1 MKNQLTPRLF
11 IIGLVLTW
19 AIWSI
24 WPTIQYQGLNDSE
37 IETLRNEGKLQEL
50 ESKTIKQG
58 LDLKGGMYIVLEV
71 DLPTLIE
78 NLAINRDRKFNE
90 SINDI
95 REQLTGVSLS
105 DPEFPLIENPLVPM
119 NLGTTLPNIGSETL
133 PTGGLVPQTVTNQG
147 GNLNLNQMT
156 TQQKLDILFGRS

>member
-1 MKNQLTPRLF
+1 MLPQ
-11 IIGLVLTW
+11 IG
-19 AIWSI
+19 
-24 WPTIQYQGLNDSE
+24 
-37 IETLRNEGKLQEL
+37 
-50 ESKTIKQG
+50 
-58 LDLKGGMYIVLEV
+58 
-71 DLPTLIE
+71 E
-78 NLAINRDRKFNE
+78 NNPYDDASDAINE
-90 SINDI
+90 I

-105 DPEFPLIENPLVPM
+105 DPEFPLIENPLIPM